1 MEDGTS
7 PHIMNESL
15 MVWDEDGKTIATRR
29 VDHPGNRAYK
39 YMESAYEAQIA
50 GIEDR
55 IGEAIDKWL

>member
-1 MEDGTS
+1 M
-7 PHIMNESL
+7 I
-15 MVWDEDGKTIATRR
+15 WDEDGKTIATRR

-50 GIEDR
+50 GIEER